1 MSTLVWVQATIMG
14 TQTCTAIIPQDSLA
28 VNNAP
33 LGETPLQSASSR
45 AKKRL
50 VRRTDRDY
58 SQRLRRGCQ
67 FAFFL
72 LNAWLGGQFYLWVR
86 HFETGGQS
94 AYFPRPSGV
103 EGWLPIA
110 GMMNLKYFLTTWHV
124 PALHPAAMFLLVT
137 FLAIAFLFRKAFCS
151 WLCPVGT
158 ISEYLWRAGKKFFG
172 RNLHLPRWLDLP
184 LRGLKY
190 LLLGFFV
197 WAVSSMSAGSIAAF
211 MRSPYGIV
219 ADVKMLNFFR
229 FIGHTGLIVLG
240 VLVMGSVLVQ
250 NFWCRYLCPYGAL
263 LGLTSIF
270 SPLRIRRNADACIDC
285 AKCAKACPSAL
296 PVDKLITIKSA
307 ECIGCLECVAVCPAE
322 GALQMGLPQI
332 IANRT
337 LKNGRMPTWAFAAG
351 VAVLFL
357 GIVGLAKTAGY
368 WNSEVPRAVYQQLVP
383 HANEAS
389 HPMPGD
395 PALQE

>member
-1 MSTLVWVQATIMG
+1 MG
-14 TQTCTAIIPQDSLA
+14 TQIYTEIPSSESQVLLD
-28 VNNAP
+28 
-33 LGETPLQSASSR
+33 ASSG
-45 AKKRL
+45 ACGSKSVPGKPKKKL
-50 VRRTDRDY
+50 LRRTDRDY
-58 SQRLRRGCQ
+58 SQRLRRGYQ
-67 FAFFL
+67 FGFL
-72 LNAWLGGQFYLWVR
+72 LMNVWLGGQFYLWVR
-86 HFETGGQS
+86 HFETVGQS
-94 AYFPRPSGV
+94 AFVSRPPGV

-110 GMMNLKYFLTTWHV
+110 GMMNLKYFLLTGHV

-158 ISEYLWRAGKKFFG
+158 ISEYLWRIGKKLFRG
-172 RNLHLPRWLDLP
+172 NVRLPRWIDIP

-197 WAVSSMSAGSIAAF
+197 WAVSSMSATAVAAF

-229 FIGHTGLIVLG
+229 FIGQTGLIVLG
-240 VLVMGSVLVQ
+240 VLAVASLLVQ

-263 LGLTSIF
+263 LGITSLF
-270 SPLRIRRNADACIDC
+270 SPLRIRRNVETCIDC
-285 AKCAKACPSAL
+285 AKCSKACPSAL

-307 ECIGCLECVAVCPAE
+307 ECTGCLECVAVCPAE

-332 IANRT
+332 MPSRS
-337 LKNGRMPTWAFAAG
+337 LQSGRVPTWAFAAG
-351 VAVLFL
+351 VAAVFF
-357 GIVGLAKTAGY
+357 GLIGFAKVEGY
-368 WNSEVPRAVYQQLVP
+368 LNSDIPRAVYQQLVP

-395 PALQE
+395 SALRE